1 MERSYIT
8 ENDAE
13 RTRLKVLVAG
23 LSDADLACPIRPGWT
38 VGVGLAHLAFW
49 DRLWLAK
56 FEEAERTGTF
66 NLIPGTASQ
75 FNAMNDGMLIWFQN
89 IAPAQVKYEVVA
101 AAEAID
107 IKATGLPDWLVEE
120 ILAKRPRTLIRAV
133 HRREH
138 LGEIDR
144 ALKG

>member
-1 MERSYIT
+1 MERSYVN

-13 RTRLKVLVAG
+13 RTRPKELISEM
-23 LSDADLACPIRPGWT
+23 SDT
-38 VGVGLAHLAFW
+38 TLAHLAFY

-56 FEEAERTGTF
+56 FEEFERMGALGPLSGADF
-66 NLIPGTASQ
+66 NVDALN
-75 FNAMNDGMLIWFQN
+75 NAMLPWWQN
-89 IAPAQVKYEVVA
+89 IAPIQVKHEVVA

-107 IKATGLPDWLVEE
+107 SKAASLPDWLVEAV
-120 ILAKRPRTLIRAV
+120 LSKRPRTLVRAV